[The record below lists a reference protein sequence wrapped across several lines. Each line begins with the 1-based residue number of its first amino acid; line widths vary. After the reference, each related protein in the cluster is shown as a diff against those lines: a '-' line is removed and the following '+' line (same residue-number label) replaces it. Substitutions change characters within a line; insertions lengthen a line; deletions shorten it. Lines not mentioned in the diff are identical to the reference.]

1 MPIYSKPVWH
11 PSNDLTQPQPTIEEV
26 ETKDVPIDT
35 EPEQVKTVPNIT
47 EVPESVEEFKVTD
60 ESEVT
65 E

>member
-11 PSNDLTQPQPTIEEV
+11 PSNDLATPAPSIEEV

-35 EPEQVKTVPNIT
+35 EPEQVKTVPTIT
-47 EVPESVEEFKVTD
+47 EIPESVEEFKVTD